1 MKFTYAALAAVA
13 AAEQMYG
20 FKNLEAGGPYP
31 SVTTPLSFIQ
41 TAGQENFQILMDQTK
56 GVPDPP
62 QLNADAVFDLSGTST
77 HPIGIATLEFQ
88 CFLFGAKVYDEK
100 FEQATP
106 MANPGTVWAS
116 SVTFPVPPVAPSTEY
131 DIQINGLDADG
142 NTLFTMLT
150 AFNFA

>member
-1 MKFTYAALAAVA
+1 MKFTCAALAAVA
-13 AAEQMYG
+13 SAEQMYG
-20 FKNLEAGGPYP
+20 FVNLEAGGPYP
-31 SVTTPLSFIQ
+31 AVTTPLSFIQ
-41 TAGQENFQILMDQTK
+41 TSGQENFQILMDQTS
-56 GVPDPP
+56 GNPDPP
-62 QLNADAVFDLSGTST
+62 ALNTDCVFDLAGTST
-77 HPIGIATLEFQ
+77 HPIEIATLEFQ

-100 FEQATP
+100 FDQASPT
-106 MANPGTVWAS
+106 ANPGTVWAS

>member
-41 TAGQENFQILMDQTK
+41 TSGQENFQILMDQTK

-62 QLNADAVFDLSGTST
+62 QLNADAVFDVSGTST
-77 HPIGIATLEFQ
+77 HPIEIAQLEFQ
-88 CFLFGAKVYDEK
+88 CYLFGAKVYDEK
-100 FEQATP
+100 F
-106 MANPGTVWAS
+106 
-116 SVTFPVPPVAPSTEY
+116 
-131 DIQINGLDADG
+131 D
-142 NTLFTMLT
+142 
-150 AFNFA
+150 